1 MDIKQIIYFIEVADK
16 ESYSTA
22 AKALSVSQPTLS
34 VAIQKLEKEL
44 GLTLFYYNLRK
55 MNLTDEGKLF
65 YSYARDYLSAYNRM
79 IERSRSI
86 SKEII
91 GSITIVA
98 APVLSK
104 MYLGEL
110 LALYH
115 RKYPGVVI
123 HVEGKGSTTGL
134 ELLDSQNA
142 DFAMKMMPIDG
153 DTYDIIPMVR
163 QKLRLGVFKNHRLA
177 GRTSVSFKKLSNES
191 FLTLSDDYSLHRQF
205 MKNCSDA
212 GFTPNVVL
220 FGTDC
225 DFLASLVGQNWGVFL
240 TGQSIWDSV
249 DTRNIHLL
257 DITDADVTW
266 DLVLASKKGKLMSNA
281 ALAFAELAREYFASK
296 T

>member
-1 MDIKQIIYFIEVADK
+1 MQTRKVILPQL
-16 ESYSTA
+16 
-22 AKALSVSQPTLS
+22 KALSVSQPTLS

-79 IERSRSI
+79 IERSHSI

-115 RKYPGVVI
+115 KKYPGVVI

-153 DTYDIIPMVR
+153 DAYDTSNGQ
-163 QKLRLGVFKNHRLA
+163 QKLRWASLRIICLA
-177 GRTSVSFKKLSNES
+177 GRTSVSFKELSNES

-205 MKNCSDA
+205 VKNCATRGLPQMSYCPEQIATFWPHWSDRIGA
-212 GFTPNVVL
+212 
-220 FGTDC
+220 C
-225 DFLASLVGQNWGVFL
+225 S
-240 TGQSIWDSV
+240 
-249 DTRNIHLL
+249 
-257 DITDADVTW
+257 
-266 DLVLASKKGKLMSNA
+266 
-281 ALAFAELAREYFASK
+281 
-296 T
+296 